1 MENQKIQQLI
11 RLASIADNN
20 GDYKIADKLFEKLA
34 ALPPKPIARMR
45 KIEDLMKLIQSMGSN
60 IADFELRI
68 KNLEKLSEMYGSG
81 KFDYYKGL
89 TSGDLKGLFYDYT
102 KAKKE
107 LPSLE
112 KELAVETAKNP
123 VSNETFFLESL
134 IRQEKLRIDRDK
146 DFLEN
151 MTSAP
156 VAEAEV
162 AAELEKIKAE
172 LNKIKPEDLSG
183 LPSNDPQRILIQKL
197 KRQFAQ
203 IGFEND
209 MQARSTLEPVI
220 KSKPIE
226 KTKTTETDIE
236 GKRTNRSTTTTEKSV
251 EQKSYLD
258 WGAAFRNGRKIIRNV
273 FIKQL
278 DIFLKQ
284 KEMRSRI
291 PGEKGVENK
300 VDIKTLIQ
308 NAINRVDTIGPL
320 NDKLPD
326 IIKLYDY
333 KFLQEYQK
341 AVERLA
347 NKRRTE
353 INKAIAD
360 NKNSPVTLSVPAK
373 FDPVKNIKDFEAAA
387 KEAAQFVRENTDE
400 GKLIGVLFDT
410 IQSQLSIEIGK
421 AKAHYAAKTPPNPN
435 PSAAEILSRISI
447 TNPNFIKNTGF
458 DELSFETLIEKSGQ
472 LTLEDFLDLKVGKVP
487 SLPNEYFALAKF
499 LLGYGAVI
507 GLPIVWVNVQAK
519 KAQDAI
525 SRGQQAA
532 GKAVQDATGQTAR
545 NEADA
550 RVKQDRPT
558 NQTLVERVKELREKR
573 RRRQN
578 P

>member
-1 MENQKIQQLI
+1 MEEI
-11 RLASIADNN
+11 
-20 GDYKIADKLFEKLA
+20 
-34 ALPPKPIARMR
+34 
-45 KIEDLMKLIQSMGSN
+45 
-60 IADFELRI
+60 
-68 KNLEKLSEMYGSG
+68 
-81 KFDYYKGL
+81 
-89 TSGDLKGLFYDYT
+89 
-102 KAKKE
+102 KKE
-107 LPSLE
+107 L
-112 KELAVETAKNP
+112 AK
-123 VSNETFFLESL
+123 F
-134 IRQEKLRIDRDK
+134 
-146 DFLEN
+146 
-151 MTSAP
+151 
-156 VAEAEV
+156 
-162 AAELEKIKAE
+162 
-172 LNKIKPEDLSG
+172 KPEDLQG

-203 IGFEND
+203 VGFEND

-333 KFLQEYQK
+333 KFLQEYKK

-421 AKAHYAAKTPPNPN
+421 AKAHYAAKTTPNLN
-435 PSAAEILSRISI
+435 PSATEILSRISI

-472 LTLEDFLDLKVGKVP
+472 LTLEDFLDLKIGKVP
-487 SLPNEYFALAKF
+487 NLPNEYFALAKF